1 MAGNHVVKVWK
12 LRGKGLLWGAALFS
26 LVFFSLTASPPSPG
40 ASEAPMQE
48 PEPVAPEMNFEWA
61 LTAPGGD
68 ISPHEGGGRS
78 FIEGGAVPAGLDV
91 VTHYL
96 QQMILAGTE
105 FSLRGPDGV
114 PLGLT
119 LIGHR
124 VVQAL
129 AEEDD
134 DDGAEIPVAIIEP
147 SPGTP
152 VVEEAESPA
161 EEDVPAPAAE
171 SPGADEEE
179 QEDEAPL
186 PDPPEVELPEGTI
199 AFPVDGEVITG
210 YGWIRSATLNE
221 WVFHPGV
228 DIEAELG
235 SPVRCVADGRV
246 QEVRDDAASGVTVTV
261 FAEDLFFVYKGM
273 AESVVQPGDTVTK
286 GEVLGVIGKP
296 PPQEVGLPPHLHW
309 EIRDRA
315 GEPLELVVT
324 EEGIR
329 ISH

>member
-1 MAGNHVVKVWK
+1 MAGNNVVNVWTS
-12 LRGKGLLWGAALFS
+12 RAKGLLWGAALFS
-26 LVFFSLTASPPSPG
+26 LVFLSLTASPPSRQATEDPV
-40 ASEAPMQE
+40 

-61 LTAPGGD
+61 LTAPSGD
-68 ISPHEGGGRS
+68 ISPHDGGGRS
-78 FIEGGAVPAGLDV
+78 FIEGGVVPAGLDV

-105 FSLRGPDGV
+105 FSLRGPDGA

-129 AEEDD
+129 AEEEGEEEDD
-134 DDGAEIPVAIIEP
+134 IPVAIIEP
-147 SPGTP
+147 SPEP
-152 VVEEAESPA
+152 VVEDEAESPA
-161 EEDVPAPAAE
+161 EEDVPAPGAE
-171 SPGADEEE
+171 SPGEDEQEPEDEE
-179 QEDEAPL
+179 PL
-186 PDPPEVELPEGTI
+186 PVLPTELPGGTF
-199 AFPVDGEVITG
+199 AFPVHGEVITG
-210 YGWIRSATLNE
+210 YGWIRSVTLNE
-221 WVFHPGV
+221 WIFHPGV
-228 DIEAELG
+228 DIGAELG
-235 SPVRCVADGRV
+235 SRVRSVADGQV
-246 QEVRDDAASGVTVTV
+246 HEVRDDAASGVSVTV
-261 FAEDLFFVYKGM
+261 LAEGLFFVYRGM
-273 AESVVQPGDTVTK
+273 AESEVQPGDAVAR

-296 PPQEVGLPPHLHW
+296 PPQEVGLSPHLHL